1 MTSIGLN
8 NPLSTLQHSSS
19 IEISQGMRRE
29 LAAFIRGHVENL
41 RKTTISLRIDQA
53 RREVR
58 WNERKRGGGQ
68 LAHNDDGTFISSVT
82 SPNFHRHNVTPF
94 VPCPFSAPVL
104 VHVEV
109 VALQNRRNGASFKR
123 CSNIVCIS
131 CYLSSSLVLP
141 WMGGPLLG
149 PFVIIDPRWC
159 YRGSKWSPTVVYALN
174 EKNGYH
180 VEYIIFVNVFTS
192 SSFSSI
198 KISYN
203 RIFDQSIDNWI
214 FLCTLLT

>member
-1 MTSIGLN
+1 MREREEEDSWPITTMEH
-8 NPLSTLQHSSS
+8 LSRVSLHPTFT
-19 IEISQGMRRE
+19 GTM
-29 LAAFIRGHVENL
+29 
-41 RKTTISLRIDQA
+41 SLRSF
-53 RREVR
+53 
-58 WNERKRGGGQ
+58 
-68 LAHNDDGTFISSVT
+68 LALF
-82 SPNFHRHNVTPF
+82 PPPF
-94 VPCPFSAPVL
+94 L

-159 YRGSKWSPTVVYALN
+159 YRGSKWSLTVVYALN